1 MALAMMRPLLIA
13 ALSAAAAFPALAQP
27 AAPAAPPAA
36 APTPKEDLVPIAIET
51 SLGRIVI
58 ALDRGRAPLTTANFL
73 GYVDKHWFDGQT
85 FYRAFKYGD
94 GGIIQG
100 GVRSGGK
107 QLPPV
112 AHEPTS
118 QTGIANK
125 AWTIA
130 MANSGPGTAR
140 SDFFIMTTDIP
151 AFDAKGADIGFAA
164 FGRVVEGQEV
174 VKAILAA
181 PVSPTKGEGSMKGQ
195 MLEPVVTIV
204 KAERVM

>member
-1 MALAMMRPLLIA
+1 MLIRIALAASLA
-13 ALSAAAAFPALAQP
+13 ALAVPAFAQSP
-27 AAPAAPPAA
+27 MGILAPA
-36 APTPKEDLVPIAIET
+36 PKDDFVRVALNT
-51 SLGRIVI
+51 DMGRII
-58 ALDRGRAPLTTANFL
+58 LALDRGRAPLTTANFL
-73 GYVDKHWFDGQT
+73 AYVDKHWFDGEG
-85 FYRAFKYGD
+85 FYRAFKYAD

-204 KAERVM
+204 KAERLYRM